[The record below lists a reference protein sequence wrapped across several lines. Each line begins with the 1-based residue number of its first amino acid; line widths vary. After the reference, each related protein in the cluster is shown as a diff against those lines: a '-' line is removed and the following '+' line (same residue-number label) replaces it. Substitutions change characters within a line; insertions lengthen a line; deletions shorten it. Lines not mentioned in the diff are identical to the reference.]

1 MVDNRILDSILRRV
15 LELFENKDTY
25 LMNIIERELTEYYL
39 DANQHNKMAVHS
51 VELLAGLLERGL
63 IPHSV
68 ILGVGEEAQA
78 IEPLISSLSLRV
90 PVYRAPEEQIAA
102 FLSEQTGLKIKP
114 YALSAVVEVPA
125 LPFSEETLLRFR
137 RVVIVSNIN
146 YVNNIARIVDLCIW
160 FGADALFFTETGK
173 SPFFSK
179 VSLLTDLRNL
189 DLPVVMLPGEPDEY
203 ITIFRSCGYTV
214 IGAALRRESLDPL
227 DLRQFSGSRTAL
239 MFGNESHGLRDEE
252 LDVCDHIVR
261 IPMAEGIDS
270 LNVAEACG
278 IALYELS
285 AGDHHGKEL
294 T

>member
-1 MVDNRILDSILRRV
+1 M
-15 LELFENKDTY
+15 
-25 LMNIIERELTEYYL
+25 
-39 DANQHNKMAVHS
+39 
-51 VELLAGLLERGL
+51 
-63 IPHSV
+63 
-68 ILGVGEEAQA
+68 
-78 IEPLISSLSLRV
+78 
-90 PVYRAPEEQIAA
+90 
-102 FLSEQTGLKIKP
+102 
-114 YALSAVVEVPA
+114 PA

>member
-68 ILGVGEEAQA
+68 ILGVGEEARA

-137 RVVIVSNIN
+137 RVVIISNIN

-189 DLPVVMLPGEPDEY
+189 DLPVVMLPGEPDEC
-203 ITIFRSCGYTV
+203 ITAFRSCGYTV